1 LWLDGQNLDVTQTR
15 CLAGMYDWLMS
26 HTKKLHSLSMA
37 LVGSGGA
44 GVVTV
49 GNLILEAAAVDG
61 SYGLMRRSAG
71 PQIRGGESAALL
83 RFDHIPVECTFDYY
97 HLLIAF
103 DWRHAERFIDEIP
116 LTASSYVIYDP
127 AGGDVPPP
135 IALTGARLITVEMQ
149 TQATEIECGRANMI
163 ALGLVSSITGLKL
176 EIICKTVSR
185 ALSTKGENVVAGA
198 CACVT
203 RGADIGQSLGIAL
216 PIPIARGGTKDRW
229 TITGN
234 QACGLGALK
243 GGVRF
248 VAGYPITPAS
258 EMLEWLAPRLA
269 STGGCLIQAEDE
281 LASVNMILGASYGGV
296 PAMTATSGPGLALMT
311 EGIGLAVASET
322 PIVVIDVMR
331 GGPSTGIPTKS
342 EQTDLNIALYGMH
355 GEAPHV
361 VVAPVSIPDSVF
373 TIQWAVYLAES
384 LQTAVI
390 VLSDQLLAQSRMVVN
405 RPADVGFIARRVT
418 AGAGDENY
426 RRYALSA
433 DGVSAM
439 ALPGTIGMSYT
450 ADGLEHDEH
459 GTPSTGSR
467 DHLQQL
473 DKRAAKLTDFD
484 YGEHWADIEGDGAI
498 AVVTWGSCTGAVKEA
513 IRRCGDQGVPVRLIA
528 LRLLAPLCKQQ
539 LNQALEGVR
548 RVLVVEQTFSRQFYH
563 YLRSHVDLPQSTEC
577 LARPGPLPLAPG
589 EITAMLLMGEA

>member
-1 LWLDGQNLDVTQTR
+1 
-15 CLAGMYDWLMS
+15 MYDCRMND
-26 HTKKLHSLSMA
+26 TKRRNSLSIA

-49 GNLILEAAAVDG
+49 GNLLLEAAAVDG

-83 RFDHIPVECTFDYY
+83 HFADVPVECAGDYY
-97 HLLIAF
+97 DLLIAL
-103 DWRHAERFIDEIP
+103 DWRHAERFLDEIP
-116 LTASSYVIYDP
+116 LTACSCVLYDP
-127 AGGDVPPP
+127 AAGDLPAPVVH
-135 IALTGARLITVEMQ
+135 TDARLVPVAMQ
-149 TQATEIECGRANMI
+149 RLAKEIKFGRANMI

-176 EIICKTVSR
+176 DTLCETVSG
-185 ALSTKGENVVAGA
+185 ALSAKGEDVVTGA
-198 CACVT
+198 CACIA
-203 RGADIGQSLGIAL
+203 RGAKLGQSLDIEL
-216 PIPIARGGTKDRW
+216 SIPTAQPGAEARW

-258 EMLEWLAPRLA
+258 EMLEWLAGRLPR
-269 STGGCLIQAEDE
+269 TGGCLIQAEDE

-296 PAMTATSGPGLALMT
+296 PAMTVTSGPGLALMT
-311 EGIGLAVASET
+311 EGIGLAIASET

-373 TIQWAVYLAES
+373 TVRWAVNLAES

-390 VLSDQLLAQSRMVVN
+390 VLSDQLLAQSRMVAN
-405 RPADVGFIARRVT
+405 RPPDVGFVPRRVT
-418 AGAGDENY
+418 GQAGVENY
-426 RRYALSA
+426 RRYALSG

-439 ALPGTIGMSYT
+439 AIPGTTGMNYT
-450 ADGLEHDEH
+450 ADGLEHDER
-459 GTPSTGSR
+459 GTPSTGSQ

-473 DKRAAKLTDFD
+473 EKRAAKLTGFD
-484 YGEHWADIEGDGAI
+484 YGDHWADVEGDGTI

-513 IRRCGDQGVPVRLIA
+513 IRRAGEHGVPVRLIA
-528 LRLLAPLCKQQ
+528 LRLLAPLSTRY
-539 LNQALEGVR
+539 LEQALEGVTR
-548 RVLVVEQTFSRQFYH
+548 LLVVEQTFSRQLYH
-563 YLRSHVDLPQSTEC
+563 YLRSQLDLPQCTGT

-589 EITAMLLMGEA
+589 EVTERLLAEAC

>member
-1 LWLDGQNLDVTQTR
+1 
-15 CLAGMYDWLMS
+15 MYDRLMT
-26 HTKKLHSLSMA
+26 HTKELNTLSMA

-44 GVVTV
+44 GVVTM
-49 GNLILEAAAVDG
+49 GNLLLEAAAVAG

-83 RFDHIPVECTFDYY
+83 RFTDAPVECAGDYY
-97 HLLIAF
+97 NLVIAF

-116 LTASSYVIYDP
+116 LATSSCVLHDP
-127 AGGDVPPP
+127 VGGEVPEP
-135 IALTGARLITVEMQ
+135 IARIGACLIPIEMQ
-149 TQATEIECGRANMI
+149 TQAREIEYGRANMI

-176 EIICKTVSR
+176 ETISKIVSR
-185 ALSTKGENVVAGA
+185 SLSIKGEDVVAGA
-198 CACVT
+198 CACVA
-203 RGADIGQSLGIAL
+203 RGAELGQSLDIEL
-216 PIPIARGGTKDRW
+216 PIPTAHLGTDDRW

-269 STGGCLIQAEDE
+269 RMGGCVIQAEDE
-281 LASVNMILGASYGGV
+281 LASVNMIVGASFGGA
-296 PAMTATSGPGLALMT
+296 PAMTVTSGPGLALMT

-361 VVAPVSIPDSVF
+361 VVAPISVSDSVF
-373 TIQWAVYLAES
+373 TVQWAVNLAES

-390 VLSDQLLAQSRMVVN
+390 VLSDQLMAQSRMVVN
-405 RPADVGFIARRVT
+405 RPPDVGFITRRVT
-418 AGAGDENY
+418 AQAGAENY

-439 ALPGTIGMSYT
+439 AIPGTIGMSYT
-450 ADGLEHDEH
+450 ADGLEHDER
-459 GTPSTGSR
+459 GTPSTGSQ
-467 DHLQQL
+467 DHQQQL
-473 DKRAAKLTDFD
+473 DKRAAKLTGFD
-484 YGEHWADIEGDGAI
+484 YGEHWADIEGQGTI
-498 AVVTWGSCTGAVKEA
+498 AVVTWGSCTGTVKEA
-513 IRRCGDQGVPVRLIA
+513 IHRAGEQGVPVRLIA
-528 LRLLAPLCKQQ
+528 LRLLAPLCTQQ
-539 LNQALEGVR
+539 LNRALKGVN
-548 RVLVVEQTFSRQFYH
+548 RVLVVEQTHSRQFYH
-563 YLRSHVDLPQSTEC
+563 YLRSQVDLPGFTEC
-577 LARPGPLPLAPG
+577 LARPGPMPLAPD
-589 EITAMLLMGEA
+589 EITAMLVAEEA

>member
-1 LWLDGQNLDVTQTR
+1 
-15 CLAGMYDWLMS
+15 
-26 HTKKLHSLSMA
+26 MA
-37 LVGSGGA
+37 LIGSGGA

-49 GNLILEAAAVDG
+49 GNLLLEAAAVDG

-83 RFDHIPVECTFDYY
+83 RFADTPVEYAGDYY
-97 HLLIAF
+97 QLLIAF
-103 DWRHAERFIDEIP
+103 DWRHAERFIDEIR
-116 LTASSYVIYDP
+116 LAASSCVLHDP
-127 AGGDVPPP
+127 AGGDVPEP
-135 IALTGARLITVEMQ
+135 IVHTGARLIPIEMQ
-149 TQATEIECGRANMI
+149 TQAREIECGRANMI

-176 EIICKTVSR
+176 ETISSTVSR
-185 ALSTKGENVVAGA
+185 SLSAKGENVIAGA
-198 CACVT
+198 CACLE
-203 RGADIGQSLGIAL
+203 RGANMGQSLGIELPL
-216 PIPIARGGTKDRW
+216 PIAHVGTEDRW

-269 STGGCLIQAEDE
+269 KMGGCLIQAEDE

-296 PAMTATSGPGLALMT
+296 PAMTVTSGPGLALMT

-373 TIQWAVYLAES
+373 TTQWAVHLAES

-390 VLSDQLLAQSRMVVN
+390 VLSDQQLAQSRMVVN
-405 RPADVGFIARRVT
+405 RPPDIGFVTRRVT
-418 AGAGDENY
+418 AQAGVENY
-426 RRYALSA
+426 RRYALRA

-439 ALPGTIGMSYT
+439 AIPGTIGVNYT
-450 ADGLEHDEH
+450 ADGLEHDER
-459 GTPSTGSR
+459 GTPSTGSH
-467 DHLQQL
+467 DHLRQL
-473 DKRAAKLTDFD
+473 NKRATKLTGFD
-484 YGEHWADIEGDGAI
+484 YGDHWADIEGDGTI

-513 IRRCGDQGVPVRLIA
+513 IRRVGEQGVPVRLIA

-539 LNQALEGVR
+539 LNQALEGVE

-563 YLRSHVDLPQSTEC
+563 YLRSQVDLPKFTES
-577 LARPGPLPLAPG
+577 LARPGPLPLAAS
-589 EITAMLLMGEA
+589 EISAMLLVDGA

>member
-1 LWLDGQNLDVTQTR
+1 MFDETQTQG
-15 CLAGMYDWLMS
+15 LAGMYHRPMNQA
-26 HTKKLHSLSMA
+26 KERNSLSVA

-49 GNLILEAAAVDG
+49 GNLLLEAAAVDG

-83 RFDHIPVECTFDYY
+83 RFADAPVECGGDYY
-97 HLLIAF
+97 HLVIAF

-116 LTASSYVIYDP
+116 LTAASWVLHDP
-127 AGGDVPPP
+127 AGGDVPEP
-135 IALTGARLITVEMQ
+135 IAGSGARLMPIEMQ
-149 TQATEIECGRANMI
+149 TQAREIEYGRANMI

-176 EIICKTVSR
+176 TNISRIVSR
-185 ALSTKGENVVAGA
+185 SLATKGEDAVAGA
-198 CACVT
+198 GACIA
-203 RGADIGQSLGIAL
+203 RGADIGRSLDIEL
-216 PIPIARGGTKDRW
+216 PIPIAQGGVDDRW

-248 VAGYPITPAS
+248 AAGYPITPAS

-269 STGGCLIQAEDE
+269 KTGGCLIQAEDE
-281 LASVNMILGASYGGV
+281 LAAVNMIVGASYGGV
-296 PAMTATSGPGLALMT
+296 PAMTVTSGPGLALMT

-361 VVAPVSIPDSVF
+361 VVAPVSVADSIF
-373 TIQWAVYLAES
+373 TVQWAVHLAES

-390 VLSDQLLAQSRMVVN
+390 VLSDQLMAQSRMVAN
-405 RPADVGFIARRVT
+405 RPPDVGFITRRVT
-418 AGAGDENY
+418 AQAGAEKY
-426 RRYALSA
+426 RRYALSV

-439 ALPGTIGMSYT
+439 AIPGTTGLSYT
-450 ADGLEHDEH
+450 ADGLEHDER
-459 GTPSTGSR
+459 GTPSTGSQ

-473 DKRAAKLTDFD
+473 EKRAAKLSGFD
-484 YGEHWADIEGDGAI
+484 YGEHWADIEGHGSI
-498 AVVTWGSCTGAVKEA
+498 AVLTWGSCTGAVKEA
-513 IRRCGDQGVPVRLIA
+513 IRRVAEQGVAVRLIA
-528 LRLLAPLCKQQ
+528 LRLLAPLCTQR
-539 LNQALEGVR
+539 LNQALEGAN

-563 YLRSHVDLPQSTEC
+563 YLRSQVDLPVCTQC
-577 LARPGPLPLAPG
+577 LARPGPLPLSPG
-589 EITAMLLMGEA
+589 EITAMLMADEA